1 MVDHRA
7 DRDIGITFSL
17 NETLGRVGILG
28 RASHWFSGR
37 ERTAFEKREDVAH
50 GASGEI
56 ARWLGAHRIA
66 LAVSIIWFC
75 TVAAYAVG
83 FVGQFGVGD
92 DAPRA
97 MRTLDLLFLSFAA
110 FGPVAMIWLVALMLD
125 RTSRLADAI
134 GGQSDTA
141 LALAATISNLQESL
155 DAQSSGTIE
164 RLESA
169 CDRMER
175 EISQSTDTLDR
186 ALTGT
191 AGKLD
196 AALLDS
202 VIMLDSNFRDRL
214 NRAEKL
220 LADQNAKTATRLADD
235 ATALIESIRQR
246 SDAVTA
252 VQMRAASKIENDLVA
267 TGDQLEHS
275 LAACI
280 ERVADGLTALTQD
293 QREALSVSMSLQKR
307 AIETVSEDLSREIG
321 ETGERQ
327 RSALSSARA
336 EHQKVTHGL
345 MTELS
350 AALETAVA
358 QQKNRLEEA
367 DVLQR
372 RAIDALANDLLG
384 AVKESLVSVNDEMR
398 TANAKLAQETRIA
411 SRTVSD
417 DVTPSLKALR
427 VELEEIRKSLSVNPP
442 AAAKDLADLLGDAAK
457 GMISPERAAL
467 AQALGRIEALEQRAE
482 TLIERID
489 RSSRLTELAGTV
501 AQATAEQQETL
512 IDIPSAGAQLF
523 DDTPTTLS
531 GQELNWTAVVHYF
544 AGFETPPAMQRLV
557 DQVAA
562 DTDIQQ
568 LTAIRSKILGAVAE
582 DGLFADDL
590 VPAHA
595 PADVWASF
603 ATDKQDSR
611 LIMLAGV
618 GDDVSEAIMRGW
630 MRRRNENRELGLRY
644 VRLYKKVLTRAA
656 HDLGADD
663 RLVELA
669 ETSAGRLFMLIG
681 GLSGVFTSRQT

>member
-7 DRDIGITFSL
+7 DRNIGMTFSL
-17 NETLGRVGILG
+17 NETFGRSGLFA
-28 RASHWFSGR
+28 RASDWVAGR
-37 ERTAFEKREDVAH
+37 GNAGFKEPGHVVRNAP
-50 GASGEI
+50 GEI

-66 LAVSIIWFC
+66 VAVSAIWFC
-75 TVAAYAVG
+75 TVTAYAVG

-97 MRTLDLLFLSFAA
+97 MRTLDLLFLSFAT
-110 FGPVAMIWLVALMLD
+110 FGPIAMIWLVALMLD
-125 RTSRLADAI
+125 RTARLADAI

-164 RLESA
+164 RLDRA

-175 EISQSTDTLDR
+175 EIAQSTDTLDR
-186 ALTGT
+186 TLTGT

-220 LADQNAKTATRLADD
+220 LADQNTATATRLADD
-235 ATALIESIRQR
+235 TAGIIDSIRQR

-252 VQMRAASKIENDLVA
+252 AQIRAAGKIEHDLA
-267 TGDQLEHS
+267 AAGDQLEHM
-275 LAACI
+275 LASCI
-280 ERVADGLTALTQD
+280 ERVADGLTALTKE
-293 QREALSVSMSLQKR
+293 QREALGVSMSLQKR
-307 AIETVSEDLSREIG
+307 AIETVSDDLSREIS

-336 EHQKVTHGL
+336 EHQKATNGL

-350 AALETAVA
+350 AALESAVA

-372 RAIDALANDLLG
+372 RAIDALASDLLA

-398 TANAKLAQETRIA
+398 TANTKLAQETRIA

-427 VELEEIRKSLSVNPP
+427 KELDEIRQSLSMNPP
-442 AAAKDLADLLGDAAK
+442 ASAKDLAELLGEAAK
-457 GMISPERAAL
+457 GMISPERSAL
-467 AQALGRIEALEQRAE
+467 LEGLARMEALEERAE
-482 TLIERID
+482 VLIERID
-489 RSSRLTELAGTV
+489 RSSRLTELAGTA
-501 AQATAEQQETL
+501 AQATAAQQRAPMDHVLTADL
-512 IDIPSAGAQLF
+512 LF
-523 DDTPTTLS
+523 GDTSMVSTEHS
-531 GQELNWTAVVHYF
+531 INWTAAVHYLS
-544 AGFETPPAMQRLV
+544 GFETPPAMQRVV
-557 DQVAA
+557 DDVAS
-562 DTDIQQ
+562 DPDIKQ
-568 LTAIRSKILGAVAE
+568 LALIRSAILGAVAE
-582 DGLFADDL
+582 DGLFVDDL

-595 PADVWASF
+595 PADVWESF
-603 ATDKQDSR
+603 ATDRQDSR
-611 LIMLAGV
+611 VTMLAGV

-630 MRRRNENRELGLRY
+630 MRRKDENRELSLRY
-644 VRLYKKVLTRAA
+644 VGLYKKVLTRAVN
-656 HDLGADD
+656 DLGSDD
-663 RLVELA
+663 RLVEMA
-669 ETSAGRLFMLIG
+669 ESSAGRLFMLIG
-681 GLSGVFTSRQT
+681 SLSGVFASR